1 MSFTPAD
8 NYQID
13 HHTIREPP
21 TSLLGKLKLL
31 GPGFILSASIVG
43 SGELIAT
50 TTLGARAGFIALWI
64 IIVSCLV
71 KVAIQLEFGKHTII
85 SGETAMQAM
94 GKLPGPRI
102 GKAKWSVVL
111 IFFLMILKVVQLGGM
126 IGSTAIV
133 LDLLMPGMPV
143 VVWVGAAA
151 LLTSLLI
158 YKGYYIVIEKVS
170 LFMIAMFTIFTIL
183 AIYALAYTPYDFSL
197 SEVLS
202 SQSLTLSGPI
212 IAVAIGAFGIT
223 GVASDEIIAY
233 NYWCREKGYAA
244 YAGPQQDN
252 DEWRRRAKGWIRVMY
267 LDAILAMIIYT
278 LVTAAFY
285 LLGASVLHELG
296 IAPEGNEVIET
307 LSLIYTESLGTGV
320 RIIYLVGAFF
330 VLFSSIVATNAAWT
344 RIYSDIFGQ
353 FGWIDF
359 NNVSKR
365 RMVIA
370 ILAWIFP
377 LTWAVTYLFI
387 ALPVAMILTGGFVG
401 SFMLL
406 LIVFA
411 GLHFRYAR
419 KQFFKPSLIYDTALW
434 ISVISIASVG
444 IYGLLRLFY

>member
-1 MSFTPAD
+1 MPAD
-8 NYQID
+8 NYRID

-21 TSLLGKLKLL
+21 TSFLGKLKLL

-50 TTLGARAGFIALWI
+50 TTLGAKAGFIALWI
-64 IIVSCLV
+64 IIISCLA

-85 SGETAMQAM
+85 SGETAMEAM
-94 GKLPGPRI
+94 GKLPGPKI

-133 LDLLMPGMPV
+133 LDLLLPGMPV
-143 VVWVGAAA
+143 VVWVGGTA
-151 LLTSLLI
+151 LVTSLLI
-158 YKGYYIVIEKVS
+158 YKGYYVVIERVS
-170 LFMIAMFTIFTIL
+170 LFMIAMFTVFTIL
-183 AIYALAYTPYDFSL
+183 AVYALVYTPYDFSL
-197 SEVLS
+197 SEVLR
-202 SQSLTLSGPI
+202 SQSFNLSAPI
-212 IAVAIGAFGIT
+212 ISVAIGAFGIT

-267 LDAILAMIIYT
+267 LDAILAMVIYT
-278 LVTAAFY
+278 MVTAAFY
-285 LLGASVLHELG
+285 LLGASVLHQLG
-296 IAPEGNEVIET
+296 LTPEGNEVIET
-307 LSLIYTESLGTGV
+307 LSLIYTESLGKGV
-320 RIIYLVGAFF
+320 KAIYLVGAFF
-330 VLFSSIVATNAAWT
+330 VLFPSLVASNAAWT
-344 RIYSDIFGQ
+344 RIYADVFGQ
-353 FGWIDF
+353 LGWLNFKD
-359 NNVSKR
+359 VSR
-365 RMVIA
+365 RGMVIA
-370 ILAWIFP
+370 VLAWIFP

-401 SFMLL
+401 SFMLF

-419 KQFFKPSLIYDTALW
+419 KQFFKPSLLYDAALW
-434 ISVISIASVG
+434 ISIVTIASVG
-444 IYGLLRLFY
+444 VYGLARLFY